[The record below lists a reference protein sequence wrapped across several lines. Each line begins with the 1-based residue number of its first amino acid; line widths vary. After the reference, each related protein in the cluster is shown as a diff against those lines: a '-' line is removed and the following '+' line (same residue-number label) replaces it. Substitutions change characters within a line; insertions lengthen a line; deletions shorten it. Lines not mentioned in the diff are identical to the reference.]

1 MEPRQHTSR
10 TLENG
15 ETSNIRDINDTSY
28 DVLMDDFQDMQNE
41 DGEMGFVEDIDE
53 TQTQEY
59 IEDLRIE
66 SLKRAIDIAKL
77 MSNVTTEDII
87 ELAEKLVSFIKDKEI

>member
-1 MEPRQHTSR
+1 MEPKIHKTR
-10 TLENG
+10 TAENG
-15 ETSNIRDINDTSY
+15 DVLNYRDINDTAFDIIS
-28 DVLMDDFQDMQNE
+28 DDMYAE
-41 DGEMGFVEDIDE
+41 DGEMGFIDE

-87 ELAEKLVSFIKDKEI
+87 NLANKLVSFIRDTKI

>member
-1 MEPRQHTSR
+1 MEPKIHKTRTSE
-10 TLENG
+10 TG
-15 ETSNIRDINDTSY
+15 EQQDIRDINDTQF
-28 DVLMDDFQDMQNE
+28 DIFMDDIEE
-41 DGEMGFVEDIDE
+41 DGSLGFVDESE
-53 TQTQEY
+53 TQEH

-87 ELAEKLVSFIKDKEI
+87 NLAAKLIVFIKDTEI